1 MYLYIRRPGAVDSY
15 TRLDTHS
22 SRWELAAAVR
32 RGRALESTTMKLE
45 VRRASTLPTPA
56 SSMPVTVSS
65 SPITAISAPCV
76 SIPFFCAAQRRV
88 AVSPWRLVS
97 GVCVWVWQLPGEL
110 WVSSVPCDTRDG
122 ARARQDLLYRAL
134 LLRPSAPAVRQVRSG
149 SDAAP
154 PLPRC
159 HRGQQRTAGAIAM
172 SNCRRG
178 ACP

>member
-1 MYLYIRRPGAVDSY
+1 MYPYIRRPGGRY
-15 TRLDTHS
+15 IHTHG
-22 SRWELAAAVR
+22 WIHTAPGAAVR
-32 RGRALESTTMKLE
+32 GGGSALESTTMKLE

-76 SIPFFCAAQRRV
+76 SIPFFCAAQRRRQCHPG
-88 AVSPWRLVS
+88 PWCL
-97 GVCVWVWQLPGEL
+97 VCVWVWQLPGEL
-110 WVSSVPCDTRDG
+110 WASSVPCDTRDG

-159 HRGQQRTAGAIAM
+159 HWGLQRTAGAIAM